1 MWSDPLPT
9 QVPGVG
15 VGAMPRHTAASNED
29 HVNKFVQGGGLKQ
42 QTLVKRMKVAEDI
55 SKFVYDSM
63 AADVQ
68 DLIDNLC
75 FLSDVS

>member
-15 VGAMPRHTAASNED
+15 VGAMPRHTAASDED
-29 HVNKFVQGGGLKQ
+29 HVNKLVQGGGLKQ
-42 QTLVKRMKVAEDI
+42 QTLVKRMKVAEDF